1 MTEIKSLQQMAD
13 HVRGMGR
20 QTRIAV
26 AAAEDSNTLASL
38 SRAVEEG
45 FVHAILLGSGAKIK
59 AVCAELE
66 LDSARFEILDVP
78 EETEAAR
85 QAVAMVKSGQADALM
100 KGLIGTDKFLKAVL
114 NKEHGLLPPRR

>member
-1 MTEIKSLQQMAD
+1 M
-13 HVRGMGR
+13 
-20 QTRIAV
+20 
-26 AAAEDSNTLASL
+26 
-38 SRAVEEG
+38 EEG
-45 FVHAILLGSGAKIK
+45 FVHAILLGSGWRALE
-59 AVCAELE
+59 VFAELK

-114 NKEHGLLPPRR
+114 N